1 MNTANEAKREMAEM
15 VRYAKARRQTNKSL
29 ARKEVIGELVEH
41 FNGIVA
47 QWDGESDEGESEAMT
62 ALDCLEAIQNL

>member
-1 MNTANEAKREMAEM
+1 MNTASEAKREMAEM
-15 VRYAKARRQTNKSL
+15 VRHAKARRQTSKAL

-47 QWDGESDEGESEAMT
+47 QWDGESDEGESQANY
-62 ALDCLEAIQNL
+62 ALDILEMLQEM

>member
-29 ARKEVIGELVEH
+29 ARAEVIGELVAH
-41 FNGIVA
+41 FEAILA

-62 ALDCLEAIQNL
+62 ALDCLEAIQQL

>member
-1 MNTANEAKREMAEM
+1 MNAAKKEMTEM
-15 VRYAKARRQTNKSL
+15 VRLAAGRRNRQKAL

-47 QWDGESDEGESEAMT
+47 QWDGESDEGESEAMA